1 VTPAS
6 GDRAKPRASGFLPE
20 YSDTERGF
28 RDGAMC
34 RDAAS
39 STAPGR
45 RSLDRPAAAR
55 NGRAHVSSSPVFQL
69 RRAAIAAAA
78 VAAVIASCVVS
89 EVRPAALLDPA
100 ARAAVGDFVRGL
112 FPPDLSPGFAWI
124 VAIAAVRTIA
134 IAVVGTA
141 LSVIVGLP
149 LAFLGTATLFRRGP
163 LVEGSPPS
171 AGGRLL
177 AGASAAARA
186 VLGGLRAV
194 PDLVWAMF
202 FVVGVGLG
210 PTAGVLALGVSYGG
224 VLGRVLAQLFEDVD
238 PRPLEALLATGAT
251 RTQIFVFGI
260 WPQARPGAVAYALY
274 SVECCMR
281 AAAVLGLVGAGGIGY
296 EIALSMRMFE
306 YRQIA
311 TLVAALLAL
320 VWLGDACSAA
330 LRRAL
335 RANAPPG
342 MLGHRPSRPGRTRP
356 RGALA
361 LALVAATAGACA
373 AALWDADAFDTA
385 AVSHMARFARG
396 LFPPEL
402 DPGYLRTLVRPA
414 AQTLGI
420 SVIGTLVGA
429 LVGGGLGVAAAA
441 AYSEDDRARGAAG
454 LARAGLRRLSRTAL
468 SLMRAIPELLW
479 VLVFIIAVGLGPF
492 AGALA
497 LGIHTGGVL
506 GKLYADT
513 LEEVSPLPLRGLRAT
528 GATPLQLLVWGAWPE
543 ARRTLV
549 SYTVLRWEM
558 NLRTSTVVG
567 LAGGGGIG
575 VELYNSVQLGFYP
588 RVAVLILVVGA
599 MIAATEWIGDRIRR
613 RLDAAAQHTRRAPRR
628 AAAIAELA
636 TPPCG

>member
-1 VTPAS
+1 VIVAGT
-6 GDRAKPRASGFLPE
+6 
-20 YSDTERGF
+20 
-28 RDGAMC
+28 
-34 RDAAS
+34 
-39 STAPGR
+39 
-45 RSLDRPAAAR
+45 
-55 NGRAHVSSSPVFQL
+55 
-69 RRAAIAAAA
+69 A
-78 VAAVIASCVVS
+78 VAAVIASAVVS
-89 EVRPAALLDPA
+89 EVRPAALFDPA

-112 FPPDLSPGFAWI
+112 FPPDLSPGFAWT
-124 VAIAAVRTIA
+124 VAVAAVRTIA
-134 IAVVGTA
+134 IAVIGTA

-149 LAFLGTATLFRRGP
+149 LGILGTATLFRRGT
-163 LVEGSPPS
+163 LVESTPPS

-177 AGASAAARA
+177 AAASLVARV

-210 PTAGVLALGVSYGG
+210 STAGVLALGVSYGG
-224 VLGRVLAQLFEDVD
+224 VLGRVLAHLFEDVD

-251 RTQIFVFGI
+251 RSQIFVFGI
-260 WPQARPGAVAYALY
+260 WPQARSSALAYALY

-296 EIALSMRMFE
+296 EIALSMRLFE
-306 YRQIA
+306 YQQIA

-342 MLGHRPSRPGRTRP
+342 MLGHLRARPGRSHRAA
-356 RGALA
+356 GALA
-361 LALVAATAGACA
+361 LIAAAVAACIAVLWDGGGFDA
-373 AALWDADAFDTA
+373 AAA
-385 AVSHMARFARG
+385 SHMARFARR

-402 DPGYLRTLVRPA
+402 DPGYLRTLVRPV

-420 SVIGTLVGA
+420 SVIGTLLGA
-429 LVGGGLGVAAAA
+429 ALGAGLGIAATAA
-441 AYSEDDRARGAAG
+441 HAEDDRGRGAAG
-454 LARAGLRRLSRTAL
+454 LARTAVRWLCRTVL

-513 LEEVSPLPLRGLRAT
+513 LEEVSPMPLRGLRAT
-528 GATPLQLLVWGAWPE
+528 GAGPLQILVWGAWPE

-575 VELYNSVQLGFYP
+575 IELYNNLQLGFYP
-588 RVAVLILVVGA
+588 RVAVLILMVGA
-599 MIAATEWIGDRIRR
+599 LIGATEWIGDRLRR
-613 RLDAAAQHTRRAPRR
+613 RLDAAGQHARRVRR
-628 AAAIAELA
+628 SAAAIAALTAEA
-636 TPPCG
+636 AR